1 MLPLAAEPYRTDG
14 GLEEEFLFSEDASPT
29 DSAFTT
35 TPSSE
40 PWTVLVVDDEPAVLS
55 VTKLALRNFIVDDR
69 RVNVVGV
76 LSAEHAKAF
85 LATSKGVAVM
95 ITDVVMESEQAGLEL
110 IRWVRQRELLDPLRV
125 IVRTGQPGQAPP
137 DEVISGFDVNDYW
150 AKTEI
155 TPHRMKT
162 ILSGLIRSHRDIE
175 TVREQSNL
183 LKDMQGKLFD
193 QERLKVVDRLMSGV
207 AHDFNNAL
215 TPIIAYAS
223 MLSTMDDL
231 DVDEVKEFST
241 IIQESAQDAAGIVRR
256 LKRDFGVNRSSADFE
271 SVSVISIMKGIV
283 SMSSSFVERRVARG
297 RDRVEVIL
305 LYSGDG
311 QLRCNPSEVRQAGLN
326 LVINAIDAIN
336 DTGTVYLDADVNP
349 DCVKITVRDDGPGM
363 SPDVL
368 KKCTEPFFTTKGEL
382 GTGVGLSTV
391 RETCAQHGGKLEID
405 SKVGSG
411 SQMTMIF
418 PTKRSSD

>member
-1 MLPLAAEPYRTDG
+1 M
-14 GLEEEFLFSEDASPT
+14 
-29 DSAFTT
+29 
-35 TPSSE
+35 
-40 PWTVLVVDDEPAVLS
+40 
-55 VTKLALRNFIVDDR
+55 DDR

>member
-1 MLPLAAEPYRTDG
+1 M
-14 GLEEEFLFSEDASPT
+14 
-29 DSAFTT
+29 
-35 TPSSE
+35 
-40 PWTVLVVDDEPAVLS
+40 
-55 VTKLALRNFIVDDR
+55 R
-69 RVNVVGV
+69 RQ
-76 LSAEHAKAF
+76 F

-223 MLSTMDDL
+223 H
-231 DVDEVKEFST
+231 
-241 IIQESAQDAAGIVRR
+241 
-256 LKRDFGVNRSSADFE
+256 
-271 SVSVISIMKGIV
+271 VI
-283 SMSSSFVERRVARG
+283 
-297 RDRVEVIL
+297 
-305 LYSGDG
+305 YDG
-311 QLRCNPSEVRQAGLN
+311 
-326 LVINAIDAIN
+326 
-336 DTGTVYLDADVNP
+336 
-349 DCVKITVRDDGPGM
+349 
-363 SPDVL
+363 
-368 KKCTEPFFTTKGEL
+368 
-382 GTGVGLSTV
+382 
-391 RETCAQHGGKLEID
+391 
-405 SKVGSG
+405 
-411 SQMTMIF
+411 
-418 PTKRSSD
+418 